1 MKKEKENLRESKLTC
16 NINLY
21 KIKSAEMFAEF
32 ISNEEEEFYM
42 ICPKC
47 GSKMPDD
54 STFCTRCGASLHTG
68 TQENQN
74 PQGTPYGY
82 GNPQGNNGAYYGN
95 PQMNNGMPYGQP
107 YVDPKDHS
115 AEFDGKDIADHKLFA
130 MLPYL
135 LGILGTIVA
144 LLVAKDSPYVGFH
157 VREGIRIL
165 VSEVLLG
172 LITVVLCWTVVVPIA
187 AAVCFII
194 LLVVRIISFVNVC
207 NGKAKE
213 AAIVSNFGFLK

>member
-1 MKKEKENLRESKLTC
+1 MKKENENLRESKLTC

-47 GSKMPDD
+47 GSEMPDD
-54 STFCTRCGASLHTG
+54 SAFCTRCGASLHTG

-74 PQGTPYGY
+74 SQGTPYGY

-172 LITVVLCWTVVVPIA
+172 LITVVFCWTVVVPIA

>member
-1 MKKEKENLRESKLTC
+1 
-16 NINLY
+16 
-21 KIKSAEMFAEF
+21 
-32 ISNEEEEFYM
+32 
-42 ICPKC
+42 
-47 GSKMPDD
+47 
-54 STFCTRCGASLHTG
+54 
-68 TQENQN
+68 
-74 PQGTPYGY
+74 
-82 GNPQGNNGAYYGN
+82 
-95 PQMNNGMPYGQP
+95 
-107 YVDPKDHS
+107 
-115 AEFDGKDIADHKLFA
+115 

-172 LITVVLCWTVVVPIA
+172 LITVVFCWTVVVPIA
-187 AAVCFII
+187 ATVCFII

>member
-1 MKKEKENLRESKLTC
+1 MTVRSAPDVEPAYIQEHRKIRIRREDHSRE
-16 NINLY
+16 IRR
-21 KIKSAEMFAEF
+21 
-32 ISNEEEEFYM
+32 
-42 ICPKC
+42 
-47 GSKMPDD
+47 G
-54 STFCTRCGASLHTG
+54 RHTA
-68 TQENQN
+68 TEIHRE
-74 PQGTPYGY
+74 TTERIM
-82 GNPQGNNGAYYGN
+82 AIH
-95 PQMNNGMPYGQP
+95 GQP

-172 LITVVLCWTVVVPIA
+172 LITVVFCWTVVVPIA
-187 AAVCFII
+187 AAICFII

>member
-1 MKKEKENLRESKLTC
+1 MWSQLTYR
-16 NINLY
+16 NTG
-21 KIKSAEMFAEF
+21 KSEFAGRTTAGKSAGDA
-32 ISNEEEEFYM
+32 IRLR
-42 ICPKC
+42 K
-47 GSKMPDD
+47 
-54 STFCTRCGASLHTG
+54 STGKQRSVLWQSTDEQWDAVRAALC
-68 TQENQN
+68 
-74 PQGTPYGY
+74 
-82 GNPQGNNGAYYGN
+82 
-95 PQMNNGMPYGQP
+95 
-107 YVDPKDHS
+107 DPKDHS

-172 LITVVLCWTVVVPIA
+172 LITVVFCWTVVVPIA

>member
-1 MKKEKENLRESKLTC
+1 
-16 NINLY
+16 
-21 KIKSAEMFAEF
+21 
-32 ISNEEEEFYM
+32 M

-47 GSKMPDD
+47 GSEMPDD

-74 PQGTPYGY
+74 SQGTPYGY

-107 YVDPKDHS
+107 YVDPNDHS

-172 LITVVLCWTVVVPIA
+172 LITVVFCWTVVVPIA

>member
-1 MKKEKENLRESKLTC
+1 VEGTATDISK
-16 NINLY
+16 
-21 KIKSAEMFAEF
+21 
-32 ISNEEEEFYM
+32 
-42 ICPKC
+42 
-47 GSKMPDD
+47 
-54 STFCTRCGASLHTG
+54 
-68 TQENQN
+68 Q
-74 PQGTPYGY
+74 
-82 GNPQGNNGAYYGN
+82 
-95 PQMNNGMPYGQP
+95 
-107 YVDPKDHS
+107 
-115 AEFDGKDIADHKLFA
+115 
-130 MLPYL
+130 
-135 LGILGTIVA
+135 A

>member
-1 MKKEKENLRESKLTC
+1 MNFKRHMSVLKTIYKERKVKL
-16 NINLY
+16 
-21 KIKSAEMFAEF
+21 AEI
-32 ISNEEEEFYM
+32 ISDEEEEFYM

-47 GSKMPDD
+47 GSEMPDD
-54 STFCTRCGASLHTG
+54 SAFCTRCGASLHTG

-74 PQGTPYGY
+74 SQGMPYGY

>member
-1 MKKEKENLRESKLTC
+1 
-16 NINLY
+16 
-21 KIKSAEMFAEF
+21 
-32 ISNEEEEFYM
+32 M

-47 GSKMPDD
+47 GSEMPDD
-54 STFCTRCGASLHTG
+54 SAFCTRCGASLHTG
-68 TQENQN
+68 TQENQNSQGGPQQGN

-165 VSEVLLG
+165 VSSAGTDYRSVLLDRCSSDCSSRMFYHFTG
-172 LITVVLCWTVVVPIA
+172 CPYHQF
-187 AAVCFII
+187 C
-194 LLVVRIISFVNVC
+194 
-207 NGKAKE
+207 
-213 AAIVSNFGFLK
+213 

>member
-47 GSKMPDD
+47 GSEMPDD
-54 STFCTRCGASLHTG
+54 SAFCTRCGASLHTG

-74 PQGTPYGY
+74 SQGTPYGY

-115 AEFDGKDIADHKLFA
+115 TEFDGKDIAEHKLFA

>member
-54 STFCTRCGASLHTG
+54 SAFCTRCGASLHTG

-74 PQGTPYGY
+74 SQGTPYGY

>member
-1 MKKEKENLRESKLTC
+1 
-16 NINLY
+16 
-21 KIKSAEMFAEF
+21 
-32 ISNEEEEFYM
+32 
-42 ICPKC
+42 
-47 GSKMPDD
+47 
-54 STFCTRCGASLHTG
+54 
-68 TQENQN
+68 
-74 PQGTPYGY
+74 
-82 GNPQGNNGAYYGN
+82 
-95 PQMNNGMPYGQP
+95 MNNGMPYGQP

-172 LITVVLCWTVVVPIA
+172 LITVVFCWTVVVPIA
-187 AAVCFII
+187 AAVCFPMKKRRRFCMLCKN
-194 LLVVRIISFVNVC
+194 LLLFFVETWDV
-207 NGKAKE
+207 
-213 AAIVSNFGFLK
+213 

>member
-1 MKKEKENLRESKLTC
+1 
-16 NINLY
+16 
-21 KIKSAEMFAEF
+21 
-32 ISNEEEEFYM
+32 M

-47 GSKMPDD
+47 GSEMPDD
-54 STFCTRCGASLHTG
+54 SAFCTRCGASLHTG

-74 PQGTPYGY
+74 SQ
-82 GNPQGNNGAYYGN
+82 GN

-165 VSEVLLG
+165 VSEVLLDRCRSDCSSHMFYHFTG
-172 LITVVLCWTVVVPIA
+172 CPYHQFCERLQWKGKGSCYSQQFRIFEIAYKDPMKKRRRFCMLCKN
-187 AAVCFII
+187 
-194 LLVVRIISFVNVC
+194 LLLFFVETWDV
-207 NGKAKE
+207 
-213 AAIVSNFGFLK
+213 

>member
-1 MKKEKENLRESKLTC
+1 
-16 NINLY
+16 
-21 KIKSAEMFAEF
+21 
-32 ISNEEEEFYM
+32 M

-74 PQGTPYGY
+74 SQGTPYGY

-135 LGILGTIVA
+135 LGIFGTIVA

>member
-47 GSKMPDD
+47 GSEMPDD

-74 PQGTPYGY
+74 LQGTPYGY

-115 AEFDGKDIADHKLFA
+115 TEFDGKDIAEHKLFA

-172 LITVVLCWTVVVPIA
+172 LITVVFCWTVVVPIA

>member
-1 MKKEKENLRESKLTC
+1 MRSAPDVEPAYIQEHRKIRIRREDHSRE
-16 NINLY
+16 IRR
-21 KIKSAEMFAEF
+21 
-32 ISNEEEEFYM
+32 
-42 ICPKC
+42 
-47 GSKMPDD
+47 G
-54 STFCTRCGASLHTG
+54 RHTA
-68 TQENQN
+68 TEIHRD
-74 PQGTPYGY
+74 
-82 GNPQGNNGAYYGN
+82 YGN

-172 LITVVLCWTVVVPIA
+172 LITVVFCWTVVVPIA
-187 AAVCFII
+187 AAICFII

>member
-1 MKKEKENLRESKLTC
+1 MRSQLTYRNTGKSEFAGDAIRLR
-16 NINLY
+16 
-21 KIKSAEMFAEF
+21 KSTGKQR
-32 ISNEEEEFYM
+32 SVLWQ
-42 ICPKC
+42 
-47 GSKMPDD
+47 
-54 STFCTRCGASLHTG
+54 STDEQWYAVR
-68 TQENQN
+68 
-74 PQGTPYGY
+74 
-82 GNPQGNNGAYYGN
+82 
-95 PQMNNGMPYGQP
+95 QP

-115 AEFDGKDIADHKLFA
+115 TEFDGKDIAEHKLFA

>member
-1 MKKEKENLRESKLTC
+1 M
-16 NINLY
+16 
-21 KIKSAEMFAEF
+21 
-32 ISNEEEEFYM
+32 
-42 ICPKC
+42 
-47 GSKMPDD
+47 
-54 STFCTRCGASLHTG
+54 
-68 TQENQN
+68 
-74 PQGTPYGY
+74 
-82 GNPQGNNGAYYGN
+82 
-95 PQMNNGMPYGQP
+95 
-107 YVDPKDHS
+107 
-115 AEFDGKDIADHKLFA
+115 A

>member
-47 GSKMPDD
+47 GSEMPDD
-54 STFCTRCGASLHTG
+54 SAFCTRCGASLHTG

-74 PQGTPYGY
+74 SQGTPYGY

>member
-47 GSKMPDD
+47 GSEMPDD
-54 STFCTRCGASLHTG
+54 SAFCTRCGASLHTG

-74 PQGTPYGY
+74 SQGTPYGY

-115 AEFDGKDIADHKLFA
+115 TEFDGKDIAEHKLFA

-172 LITVVLCWTVVVPIA
+172 LITVVFCWTVVVPIA

>member
-1 MKKEKENLRESKLTC
+1 
-16 NINLY
+16 
-21 KIKSAEMFAEF
+21 
-32 ISNEEEEFYM
+32 M

-47 GSKMPDD
+47 GSEMPDD
-54 STFCTRCGASLHTG
+54 SAFCTRCGASLHTG
-68 TQENQN
+68 TQENQNSQGGPQQGN

-165 VSEVLLG
+165 VSEVLLDRCSSDCSSRMFYHFIG
-172 LITVVLCWTVVVPIA
+172 CPYHQFCQCMQWKGKGSCYSQQFRIFEITYKDPMKKRRRFCMP
-187 AAVCFII
+187 CKN
-194 LLVVRIISFVNVC
+194 LLLFFV
-207 NGKAKE
+207 E
-213 AAIVSNFGFLK
+213 TWDI

>member
-74 PQGTPYGY
+74 SQGTPYGY
-82 GNPQGNNGAYYGN
+82 GNPQGNTGAYYGN